1 MSSGSLL
8 LAVTTVMLSTCL
20 FAQEK
25 ALIASNLESEG
36 DQPFATAQSG
46 NAGAAP
52 QASPAPLSSDLDTHW
67 KDPSAWQISIYPVFA
82 WAPIFGISTREL
94 PSSAG
99 GGGGGGG
106 GGLLPPSD
114 TSSSLNGAAFAGF
127 RVEKSKWSTDGTFL
141 WAGLSSERNNPFA
154 RVSVDAVFGQL
165 MVGREIVHDLY
176 LEGGFRRIALNVS
189 LRLGDFP
196 TVSGKP
202 GVWDPLVGL
211 TYRRQLT
218 KKWKVLAHADG
229 GGFGVGSN
237 VDIAATARAEW
248 QFARHFGIAMGYGLL
263 HLDITTRT
271 IAQRNLEI
279 KQTLNGP
286 IFGFGIYF

>member
-1 MSSGSLL
+1 MSAGSLPL
-8 LAVTTVMLSTCL
+8 RVITAMLSTCL

-25 ALIASNLESEG
+25 ALIASNQQSEG
-36 DQPFATAQSG
+36 DRSFMSTQGG
-46 NAGAAP
+46 NADADP
-52 QASPAPLSSDLDTHW
+52 QASPSPPPNSAKEDRW
-67 KDPSAWQISIYPVFA
+67 KDPSAWQVSIYPVFA
-82 WAPIFGISTREL
+82 WAPIFGISTQEL
-94 PSSAG
+94 PSSPG
-99 GGGGGGG
+99 GGGGGGNP
-106 GGLLPPSD
+106 LPPSD

-127 RVEKSKWSTDGTFL
+127 RVEKSKWSADGTFL

-154 RVSVDAVFGQL
+154 RISVDAIFGQL
-165 MVGREIVHDLY
+165 MAGREILPNLF
-176 LEGGFRRIALNVS
+176 LEGGFRRIALNLS

-218 KKWKVLAHADG
+218 KKWKVLGHVDG

-237 VDIAATARAEW
+237 VDIAATGRAEW

-263 HLDITTRT
+263 HLDITRT
-271 IAQRNLEI
+271 IAQRRLEI

>member
-1 MSSGSLL
+1 MSSGSLPL
-8 LAVTTVMLSTCL
+8 GVIIVMLSTCL
-20 FAQEK
+20 FAQGR
-25 ALIASNLESEG
+25 ALITSDLESE
-36 DQPFATAQSG
+36 AERSIVSG
-46 NAGAAP
+46 TSGKADADAP
-52 QASPAPLSSDLDTHW
+52 ASPAPPNSAAEDRW

-82 WAPIFGISTREL
+82 WAPIFGISTQEL
-94 PSSAG
+94 PSSP

-106 GGLLPPSD
+106 GGLLPPSN
-114 TSSSLNGAAFAGF
+114 TSSSFNGAVFAGF

-154 RVSVDAVFGQL
+154 RISVDVIFGQL
-165 MVGREIVHDLY
+165 MAGREIVPNLF
-176 LEGGFRRIALNVS
+176 LEGGFRRIALNLS

-218 KKWKVLAHADG
+218 KKWKVLGHVDG
-229 GGFGVGSN
+229 GGFGVGSD

-248 QFARHFGIAMGYGLL
+248 QFARHFGIAMGYGVL
-263 HLDITTRT
+263 HLDITRT
-271 IAQRNLEI
+271 VAQRSLEI

>member
-1 MSSGSLL
+1 MSGRFLL
-8 LAVTTVMLSTCL
+8 FVVTTVMLSTCL
-20 FAQEK
+20 FAQERL
-25 ALIASNLESEG
+25 LIASNFESET
-36 DQPFATAQSG
+36 DRSFATAQSG

-52 QASPAPLSSDLDTHW
+52 QAPPAPLNSELNNRW
-67 KDPSAWQISIYPVFA
+67 KDPSSWQISIYPVFA
-82 WAPIFGISTREL
+82 WAPIFGVSTREL
-94 PSSAG
+94 PSSPE
-99 GGGGGGG
+99 GGGGGG

-141 WAGLSSERNNPFA
+141 WAGLSSERNNNPFA
-154 RVSVDAVFGQL
+154 RISVDAVFGQL
-165 MVGREIVHDLY
+165 MVGREIVPNLF

-218 KKWKVLAHADG
+218 KKWKILAHADG
-229 GGFGVGSN
+229 GGFGVGSD

-248 QFARHFGIAMGYGLL
+248 QFARHFGIAMGYGIL
-263 HLDITTRT
+263 HLTVTPT
-271 IAQRNLEI
+271 IAQRSLEI

>member
-1 MSSGSLL
+1 MSVGSLPP
-8 LAVTTVMLSTCL
+8 VVITVMLSTCL
-20 FAQEK
+20 LAQEK
-25 ALIASNLESEG
+25 ALIASDNRPEG
-36 DQPFATAQSG
+36 DRSFMSAPSG
-46 NAGAAP
+46 NADADP
-52 QASPAPLSSDLDTHW
+52 QASPAPPKSAEEDRW
-67 KDPSAWQISIYPVFA
+67 KDPSAWQITIYPVFA
-82 WAPIFGISTREL
+82 WAPIFGISTQEL
-94 PSSAG
+94 PSSP

-106 GGLLPPSD
+106 GGLLPPSN
-114 TSSSLNGAAFAGF
+114 TSSSFNGAVFAGF

-154 RVSVDAVFGQL
+154 RISVDVIFGQL
-165 MVGREIVHDLY
+165 MAGREIVPNLF
-176 LEGGFRRIALNVS
+176 LEGGFRRIALNLS

-218 KKWKVLAHADG
+218 KKWKVFAHADG
-229 GGFGVGSN
+229 GGFGVGSD
-237 VDIAATARAEW
+237 VDVAATVRAEW
-248 QFARHFGIAMGYGLL
+248 QFARHFGIAMGYGVL
-263 HLDITTRT
+263 HLDITRT
-271 IAQRNLEI
+271 VAQRTLDI

>member
-1 MSSGSLL
+1 MSVESFTT
-8 LAVTTVMLSTCL
+8 VVITVMLSTCL

-25 ALIASNLESEG
+25 TLMASNLQSEADPSFVSAESWNA
-36 DQPFATAQSG
+36 DADPQP
-46 NAGAAP
+46 
-52 QASPAPLSSDLDTHW
+52 SPAPHNAAVEDRW
-67 KDPSAWQISIYPVFA
+67 KDPSDWQISIYPVFA

-94 PSSAG
+94 PSSPG
-99 GGGGGGG
+99 GGGGGGIG
-106 GGLLPPSD
+106 DLLPPSS

-127 RVEKSKWSTDGTFL
+127 RVEKNKWSTDGTFL
-141 WAGLSSERNNPFA
+141 WAGLSSERESNPFA
-154 RVSVDAVFGQL
+154 RISVDAIFGQL
-165 MVGREIVHDLY
+165 MVGREIVPDLF
-176 LEGGFRRIALNVS
+176 LEGGFRRVALSVS

-229 GGFGVGSN
+229 GGFGVGSD

-248 QFARHFGIAMGYGLL
+248 QFARHFGLAMGYGLL
-263 HLDITTRT
+263 HLDITRT
-271 IAQRNLEI
+271 VAQRSLDI
-279 KQTLNGP
+279 KQTMNGP

>member
-1 MSSGSLL
+1 MSVRFLL
-8 LAVTTVMLSTCL
+8 FVVITMMLSTCL

-25 ALIASNLESEG
+25 VSIASNLESDADRSFG
-36 DQPFATAQSG
+36 TAQSG
-46 NAGAAP
+46 SAGAAP
-52 QASPAPLSSDLDTHW
+52 QASPAPLNSELDDRW
-67 KDPSAWQISIYPVFA
+67 KNPSAWQISIYPVFA
-82 WAPIFGISTREL
+82 WAPIFGISTKEL
-94 PSSAG
+94 PSSPG

-106 GGLLPPSD
+106 SLLPPSD

-127 RVEKSKWSTDGTFL
+127 RVEKSKWSTDGTVL

-154 RVSVDAVFGQL
+154 RISVDAIFGQL
-165 MVGREIVHDLY
+165 MAGREIVPNLF
-176 LEGGFRRIALNVS
+176 LEGGFRRIALNLS

-229 GGFGVGSN
+229 GGFGVGSD

-248 QFARHFGIAMGYGLL
+248 QFARHFGIAMGYGVL
-263 HLDITTRT
+263 HLDITRT
-271 IAQRNLEI
+271 VAQRSLQI

>member
-1 MSSGSLL
+1 MPVGSLPP
-8 LAVTTVMLSTCL
+8 VVITVMLSTCL

-25 ALIASNLESEG
+25 ALIASNHQSEA
-36 DQPFATAQSG
+36 DRSFMSAQSG
-46 NAGAAP
+46 NADADP
-52 QASPAPLSSDLDTHW
+52 QASPAPPKSAVEDRW

-82 WAPIFGISTREL
+82 WAPIFGISTQEL
-94 PSSAG
+94 PSSP

-106 GGLLPPSD
+106 GGLLPPSN
-114 TSSSLNGAAFAGF
+114 TSSSFNGAVFAGF
-127 RVEKSKWSTDGTFL
+127 SVEKSKWSTDGTFL

-154 RVSVDAVFGQL
+154 RISVDVIFGQL
-165 MVGREIVHDLY
+165 MAGREIVPNLF
-176 LEGGFRRIALNVS
+176 LEGGFRRIALNLS

-218 KKWKVLAHADG
+218 KKWKVLGHADG
-229 GGFGVGSN
+229 GGFGVGSD

-248 QFARHFGIAMGYGLL
+248 QFARHFGIAMGYGVL
-263 HLDITTRT
+263 HLSITRT
-271 IAQRNLEI
+271 VAQRSLEI